1 MNKTTN
7 DRAGKPPSK
16 LNENNND
23 AKADST
29 KKKKKQGFWS
39 RLLGCFNPSNAFDDD
54 KLDKAS
60 NDVGKQASK
69 DAAHLQGKRK
79 PSKDAEAVSN
89 IPTEETAVSAS
100 STAPPASSTVGVG
113 PRRPAVH
120 GTTSS
125 TRNSSVLNRNSQV
138 IHPQL
143 LIPNGPVVITAP
155 STPAYNTF
163 DLDADPDVVIQ
174 PTPKG
179 ATALLPVDET
189 EGVTSGAVQ
198 PPGGVAHPEKDSP
211 IGLLGV
217 SGTTEKEESERGTVT
232 DDDYHDA
239 KEEDDI
245 DAEEMRLI
253 MNAGSGIPIVDG
265 KPKPLLP
272 PIAERHK
279 GRKCLVLDMDETLL
293 HSSFKLMPQHDFTV
307 PVEIEWQWHNAYVL
321 KRPGV
326 EEFLRRMGEIYEVVV
341 YTASVSKYADPVL
354 DKVDV
359 HKAVTHRLFRESC
372 YNHRGNYVKDLSM
385 LGRPLETCIILD
397 NSPASY
403 LFNPNNAVPVTTWF
417 NDPLDTELT
426 DLIGFLTDLATVDDV
441 RPLLA
446 RDC

>member
-1 MNKTTN
+1 MSKNANDNAKGVAPTRGNKDKASLAHDSN
-7 DRAGKPPSK
+7 DHDLR
-16 LNENNND
+16 NE
-23 AKADST
+23 KKQ
-29 KKKKKQGFWS
+29 KKKRRFWT
-39 RLLGCFNPSNAFDDD
+39 RLLACFNPDIEDHKLKDDPSSSVGRPTKTPAGPTAAGYAKKTEGDD
-54 KLDKAS
+54 KSESNNLTDDTMVHHPVAS
-60 NDVGKQASK
+60 
-69 DAAHLQGKRK
+69 
-79 PSKDAEAVSN
+79 
-89 IPTEETAVSAS
+89 
-100 STAPPASSTVGVG
+100 PPALHS
-113 PRRPAVH
+113 PPHLHIPPA
-120 GTTSS
+120 
-125 TRNSSVLNRNSQV
+125 
-138 IHPQL
+138 
-143 LIPNGPVVITAP
+143 PVVITAP

-163 DLDADPDVVIQ
+163 DLDPDPDVVIP
-174 PTPKG
+174 PTPTKG
-179 ATALLPVDET
+179 SHLLPVDET

-198 PPGGVAHPEKDSP
+198 PPGSLAH
-211 IGLLGV
+211 
-217 SGTTEKEESERGTVT
+217 TERDETDAGNFT
-232 DDDYHDA
+232 DDEFHDA
-239 KEEDDI
+239 KEDDDI

-272 PIAERHK
+272 PLAERHQ

-326 EEFLRRMGEIYEVVV
+326 EEFLRRMGEIYEVII

-403 LFNPNNAVPVTTWF
+403 LFNPTNAVPVTTWF

-426 DLIGFLTDLATVDDV
+426 DLIGFLTDLATVPDV

-446 RDC
+446 RET

>member
-1 MNKTTN
+1 MPRAAHPDRSASASETIVQNDDHDSMNKTH
-7 DRAGKPPSK
+7 
-16 LNENNND
+16 NEHAMATVTTKRPLAHD
-23 AKADST
+23 EDDSLKKST
-29 KKKKKQGFWS
+29 KKKRSFWS
-39 RLLGCFNPSNAFDDD
+39 RLWSCFTPCLDEPEPHDIHVTRDPRNPAYAKRAEDDD
-54 KLDKAS
+54 KADSNKLTDETMVQTSPSRVGSNGAAS
-60 NDVGKQASK
+60 ATSAVPSP
-69 DAAHLQGKRK
+69 HLT
-79 PSKDAEAVSN
+79 
-89 IPTEETAVSAS
+89 IPAT
-100 STAPPASSTVGVG
+100 
-113 PRRPAVH
+113 
-120 GTTSS
+120 
-125 TRNSSVLNRNSQV
+125 
-138 IHPQL
+138 
-143 LIPNGPVVITAP
+143 PVVITAP
-155 STPAYNTF
+155 STPTYNTF
-163 DLDADPDVVIQ
+163 DLDPDPDVVIP

-179 ATALLPVDET
+179 SHLLPVDET

-198 PPGGVAHPEKDSP
+198 PPGSTAHPEKT
-211 IGLLGV
+211 G
-217 SGTTEKEESERGTVT
+217 EETDGGGYT
-232 DDDYHDA
+232 DDEYHDA
-239 KEEDDI
+239 KEEEDL

-272 PIAERHK
+272 PIAEKHQ

-359 HKAVTHRLFRESC
+359 HRAVSHRLFRESC

-385 LGRPLETCIILD
+385 LGRPLNTCIILD

-446 RDC
+446 REC